1 MFPAVDRAE
10 GYPQALTK
18 GGSVSL
24 VLAVDI
30 GTGSCR
36 CALYNQ
42 ELQRLSN
49 KVVEYATQY
58 PRPDW
63 AEQDPEVI
71 FASILQAMEETVSKS
86 DQDPKKI
93 IALTLDCSIHT
104 LLGLAK
110 DRSPVTPIITWEDSR
125 ARHLVE
131 SWKQQGLGSE
141 IYTLT
146 GCPLHPMY
154 SSAKIAWWR
163 EHRPNLFNRI
173 ETFVSVKAFV
183 LQRLTGTLLEDRATV
198 SGSGMLNVSKLDW
211 EDTVLAL
218 AGISRKQLPPVVEPT
233 FCIESIRS
241 EISSQTGL
249 PVSTPVI
256 IGSSDAAM
264 SSLGSGTINLHQM
277 TVMIGTSG
285 AVRRLVRCPTLDPQ
299 QRTFCYYIGNQ
310 LWFAGGAINNGGI
323 ALRWFRDNFGE
334 RAKKEAQKTGAS
346 VYKILCDYAQK
357 IPAGAEGLLFLPFLA
372 GERSPHWNSSMR
384 GILFG
389 LSLHHSQAHV
399 IRSLIE
405 GICYR
410 LLSVIQP
417 LEDLIGKSSE
427 IRVTGGFTRS
437 PLWLQILSDILGR
450 ELMVSGEPEGSVLG
464 AAAFAYHTL
473 GMIDSFEYLLERN
486 PIIQKVHPEASAHEF
501 YQTQFNRYMHLYWK
515 FQKEFV

>member
-1 MFPAVDRAE
+1 M
-10 GYPQALTK
+10 
-18 GGSVSL
+18 SL

-42 ELQRLSN
+42 ELRRLAAET
-49 KVVEYATQY
+49 VEYATHY
-58 PRPDW
+58 PKPGW
-63 AEQDPEVI
+63 AEQDPEAI
-71 FASILQAMEETVSKS
+71 YTGILEAIEKTISKF
-86 DQDPKKI
+86 DQDPKNI

-104 LLGLAK
+104 LLGLAE
-110 DRSPVTPIITWEDSR
+110 DLSPLTPVITWEDSR

-131 SWKQQGLGSE
+131 GWKQQGLEPE

-146 GCPLHPMY
+146 GCPMHPMY

-163 EHRPNLFNRI
+163 EHQPKLFQRI
-173 ETFVSVKAFV
+173 STFVSLKAFV

-198 SGSGMLNVSKLDW
+198 SGSGMLNVHKLDW
-211 EDTVLAL
+211 EDRVLSL
-218 AGISRKQLPPVVEPT
+218 AGISRNQLPPVVEPT
-233 FCIESIRS
+233 FRIESIRP
-241 EISSQTGL
+241 EISSRTGL
-249 PVSTPVI
+249 PFSTAVI

-264 SSLGSGTINLHQM
+264 SSLGSGTIDPSQM

-285 AVRRLVRCPTLDPQ
+285 AVRRLVRRPTLDPQ
-299 QRTFCYYIGNQ
+299 HRTFCYYIGNG

-323 ALRWFRDNFGE
+323 ALRWFRDNFGD
-334 RAKKEAQKTGAS
+334 RAKAEARKAGTS

-357 IPAGAEGLLFLPFLA
+357 APAGAEGLIFLPFLA

-389 LSLHHSQAHV
+389 LSLHHSQAHI

-410 LLSVIQP
+410 LLSVIRP
-417 LEDLIGKSSE
+417 LEDLIGTSSE

-437 PLWLQILSDILGR
+437 PLWLQILADILGR
-450 ELMVSGEPEGSVLG
+450 DLRVTGEPEGSVLG

-473 GMIDSFEYLLERN
+473 GMIDSFQYLLERN
-486 PIIQKVHPEASAHEF
+486 PIKSKVSPEAKVHEF
-501 YQTQFNRYMHLYWK
+501 YQAQFDRYLHLYWK
-515 FQKEFV
+515 FQEEFL

>member
-1 MFPAVDRAE
+1 M
-10 GYPQALTK
+10 
-18 GGSVSL
+18 SL

-36 CALYNQ
+36 SALYNQ
-42 ELQRLSN
+42 ELERLGN
-49 KVVEYATQY
+49 KIIEYTTRY
-58 PRPDW
+58 PQPGW
-63 AEQDPEVI
+63 AEQNPEEI
-71 FASILQAMEETVSKS
+71 FLSVLQAIERTVSNS
-86 DQDPKKI
+86 GRDPKKI

-141 IYTLT
+141 IYPLT

-163 EHRPNLFNRI
+163 ENHPNLFRRI
-173 ETFVSVKAFV
+173 DTFVSVKAFV

-198 SGSGMLNVSKLDW
+198 SGSGMLNVHKLDW
-211 EDTVLAL
+211 EDTVLSL

-233 FCIESIRS
+233 LRIESIRP

-249 PVSTPVI
+249 PISTPVI

-264 SSLGSGTINLHQM
+264 SSLGSGTIGPEQM

-285 AVRRLVRCPTLDPQ
+285 AVRRLVRRPTLDPL
-299 QRTFCYYIGNQ
+299 QRTFCYYSGNQ

-334 RAKKEAQKTGAS
+334 RAKQEAQKTGAS
-346 VYKILCDYAQK
+346 VYKILCDYAK
-357 IPAGAEGLLFLPFLA
+357 NVPAGADGLLFLPFLA
-372 GERSPHWNSSMR
+372 GERSPYWNSSMR

-405 GICYR
+405 GIGYR

-417 LEDLIGKSSE
+417 LENLIGKSTE

-450 ELMVSGEPEGSVLG
+450 ELMVTGEPEGSVLG

-473 GMIDSFEYLLERN
+473 GVIDSFRYLVDRN
-486 PIIQKVHPEASAHEF
+486 PIIQKVRPEATAHEF
-501 YQTQFNRYMHLYWK
+501 YQTQFDRYMHLYWK
-515 FQKEFV
+515 FQKEFA

>member
-1 MFPAVDRAE
+1 M
-10 GYPQALTK
+10 
-18 GGSVSL
+18 SL

-42 ELQRLSN
+42 ELQRLGTEIL
-49 KVVEYATQY
+49 EYSTQY
-58 PRPDW
+58 PKPDW

-71 FASILQAMEETVSKS
+71 FDSILQTIEKTVSKC
-86 DQDPKKI
+86 DYDPKNI

-110 DRSPVTPIITWEDSR
+110 DHSPVTPIITWEDSR

-131 SWKQQGLGSE
+131 GWKQQGLESE

-146 GCPLHPMY
+146 GCPMHPMY
-154 SSAKIAWWR
+154 SLAKIAWWR
-163 EHRPNLFNRI
+163 EHRPDLFKRI
-173 ETFVSVKAFV
+173 NTFVSVKAFV
-183 LQRLTGTLLEDRATV
+183 LQRLTGILLEDQATV
-198 SGSGMLNVSKLDW
+198 SGSGLLNVHKLDW
-211 EDTVLAL
+211 EDRVLSL

-233 FCIESIRS
+233 FRIESIRP

-249 PVSTPVI
+249 PISTPVI

-264 SSLGSGTINLHQM
+264 SSLGSGTIDPDQM

-285 AVRRLVRCPTLDPQ
+285 AVRRLVRRPTLDPQ
-299 QRTFCYYIGNQ
+299 QRTFCYHIGNR

-346 VYKILCDYAQK
+346 VYKILCDYAQTA
-357 IPAGAEGLLFLPFLA
+357 PAGADGLFFLPFLA

-427 IRVTGGFTRS
+427 IRVTGGFTRA
-437 PLWLQILSDILGR
+437 PVWLQILSDILGR
-450 ELMVSGEPEGSVLG
+450 ELMVTGEPEGSVLG

-473 GMIDSFEYLLERN
+473 GLIDSFRYLLERN
-486 PIIQKVHPEASAHEF
+486 PITQKVRPEAKAHEF
-501 YQTQFNRYMHLYWK
+501 YRTQFDRYMHLYWK
-515 FQKEFV
+515 FQKEFN

>member
-1 MFPAVDRAE
+1 
-10 GYPQALTK
+10 
-18 GGSVSL
+18 VSL

-42 ELQRLSN
+42 KLQRLGSEI
-49 KVVEYATQY
+49 VEFTTQY
-58 PRPDW
+58 PQPDW

-71 FASILQAMEETVSKS
+71 FASILQAIEKTVSKI
-86 DQDPKKI
+86 DRDPKNI

-104 LLGLAK
+104 LMGLAK
-110 DRSPVTPIITWEDSR
+110 DGSPVTPIITWEDTR
-125 ARHLVE
+125 ARHLVKK
-131 SWKQQGLGSE
+131 WKQQGLESE

-146 GCPLHPMY
+146 GCPMHPMY

-163 EHRPNLFNRI
+163 EHRPDLFKRI
-173 ETFVSVKAFV
+173 HTFVSAKAFV
-183 LQRLTGTLLEDRATV
+183 LQRLTGKLLEDPATV
-198 SGSGMLNVSKLDW
+198 SGSGLLNVHKLDW
-211 EDTVLAL
+211 EDKALAL
-218 AGISRKQLPPVVEPT
+218 AGISKKQLPPVVEPT
-233 FCIESIRS
+233 FRIESLQP
-241 EISSQTGL
+241 EISNQTGL

-264 SSLGSGTINLHQM
+264 SSLGSGTIDPDQM
-277 TVMIGTSG
+277 TVMIGSSG
-285 AVRRLVRCPTLDPQ
+285 AVRRLVRRPTLDPQ
-299 QRTFCYYIGNQ
+299 QRTFCYYFGNR

-334 RAKKEAQKTGAS
+334 RAGEEAQKSGSS
-346 VYKILCDYAQK
+346 VYKILCDYAQTV
-357 IPAGAEGLLFLPFLA
+357 PAGADGLFFLPFLA
-372 GERSPHWNSSMR
+372 GERSPHWHGSMR

-410 LLSVIQP
+410 LFSVIQP
-417 LEDLIGKSSE
+417 LENLIGKSTE

-437 PLWLQILSDILGR
+437 PLWLQILSDVLGR
-450 ELMVSGEPEGSVLG
+450 DLMVTEEPEGSVLG

-473 GMIDSFEYLLERN
+473 GMIDSFEYMLERN
-486 PIIQKVHPEASAHEF
+486 PIMQKVSPEAKAHEF
-501 YQTQFNRYMHLYWK
+501 YRKQFDRYMHLYWK
-515 FQKEFV
+515 FQDEFE

>member
-1 MFPAVDRAE
+1 MSF
-10 GYPQALTK
+10 
-18 GGSVSL
+18 

-36 CALYNQ
+36 SALYNQ
-42 ELQRLSN
+42 ELECLSN
-49 KVVEYATQY
+49 EIIEYTTQY
-58 PRPDW
+58 PQPDW
-63 AEQDPEVI
+63 AEQDPEEI
-71 FASILQAMEETVSKS
+71 FLSILQVIERTVSKS

-93 IALTLDCSIHT
+93 LALTLDCSIHT

-131 SWKQQGLGSE
+131 RWKQQGLESE
-141 IYTLT
+141 IYPLT

-154 SSAKIAWWR
+154 SSAKIGWWR
-163 EHRPNLFNRI
+163 EHRPNLFRRI
-173 ETFVSVKAFV
+173 DIFVSVKAFV
-183 LQRLTGTLLEDRATV
+183 LQRLTGALLEDRATV
-198 SGSGMLNVSKLDW
+198 SGSGMLNVNTLDW
-211 EDTVLAL
+211 EDTVLSL
-218 AGISRKQLPPVVEPT
+218 AGISRKQMPPVVEPT
-233 FCIESIRS
+233 SRIESIRP

-249 PVSTPVI
+249 PISTPVI

-264 SSLGSGTINLHQM
+264 SNLGCGTIDPDQM

-285 AVRRLVRCPTLDPQ
+285 AVRRLVRRPTLDPQ
-299 QRTFCYYIGNQ
+299 QRTFCYYSGNQ

-323 ALRWFRDNFGE
+323 VLRWFRDNFGE
-334 RAKKEAQKTGAS
+334 RAKKEAQKTGVS

-357 IPAGAEGLLFLPFLA
+357 VPAGAEGLFFLPFLA

-389 LSLHHSQAHV
+389 LSLHHSQGHV

-417 LEDLIGKSSE
+417 LEKLIGKSTE
-427 IRVTGGFTRS
+427 IRVTGGFSRS
-437 PLWLQILSDILGR
+437 AFWRQILSDILGR
-450 ELMVSGEPEGSVLG
+450 DLMVTGEPEGSVLG

-473 GMIDSFEYLLERN
+473 GMIDSFRSLLDRN

-501 YQTQFNRYMHLYWK
+501 YQTQFDRYLHLYWK

>member
-1 MFPAVDRAE
+1 M
-10 GYPQALTK
+10 
-18 GGSVSL
+18 SL

-36 CALYNQ
+36 SALYNQ
-42 ELQRLSN
+42 ELKRLSN
-49 KVVEYATQY
+49 EIVEYTTQY
-58 PRPDW
+58 PQPDW
-63 AEQDPEVI
+63 AEQDPEEI
-71 FASILQAMEETVSKS
+71 FLSILQAIERTVSKS

-93 IALTLDCSIHT
+93 VALTLDCSIHT

-110 DRSPVTPIITWEDSR
+110 DCSPVTPIITWEDSR

-131 SWKQQGLGSE
+131 SWKQQGLESE

-163 EHRPNLFNRI
+163 EHRPNLFRRI
-173 ETFVSVKAFV
+173 NTFVSVKAFV

-198 SGSGMLNVSKLDW
+198 SGSGMLNVNKLDW
-211 EDTVLAL
+211 EDRVLAL

-233 FCIESIRS
+233 VCIESIRP

-249 PVSTPVI
+249 PISTPVI

-264 SSLGSGTINLHQM
+264 SSLGSGTIDTDQM

-285 AVRRLVRCPTLDPQ
+285 AVRRLVRRPTLDPE
-299 QRTFCYYIGNQ
+299 QRTFCYYSGNR

-323 ALRWFRDNFGE
+323 VLRWFRDNFGD
-334 RAKKEAQKTGAS
+334 RAKEEAQKTGTP
-346 VYKILCDYAQK
+346 VYKVLCDYAQN
-357 IPAGAEGLLFLPFLA
+357 IPAGANGLLFLPFLA
-372 GERSPHWNSSMR
+372 GERSPYWNSSMR

-410 LLSVIQP
+410 LHSVIQP
-417 LEDLIGKSSE
+417 LEKLIGKSTE

-437 PLWLQILSDILGR
+437 PFWLQILSDILGR

-473 GMIDSFEYLLERN
+473 GMIDSFRYLLDRN
-486 PIIQKVHPEASAHEF
+486 PIVQKVRPEATAHEF
-501 YQTQFNRYMHLYWK
+501 YQTQFHRYMHLYWK
-515 FQKEFV
+515 FQKEFD

>member
-1 MFPAVDRAE
+1 MSF
-10 GYPQALTK
+10 
-18 GGSVSL
+18 

-36 CALYNQ
+36 SALYNQ
-42 ELQRLSN
+42 KLQCLGYEI
-49 KVVEYATQY
+49 VEYTTHY
-58 PRPDW
+58 PQPDR

-71 FASILQAMEETVSKS
+71 SLSVLQAIERTVSKGGRDS
-86 DQDPKKI
+86 KKI

-104 LLGLAK
+104 LLGLDK
-110 DRSPVTPIITWEDSR
+110 DHSPVTPIITWEDSR

-131 SWKQQGLGSE
+131 SWRQQDLGSE
-141 IYTLT
+141 IYRLT

-163 EHRPNLFNRI
+163 EHRPNIFKRI
-173 ETFVSVKAFV
+173 HTFVSVKAFV

-198 SGSGMLNVSKLDW
+198 SGSGMLNVNKLDW
-211 EDTVLAL
+211 EDTVLSL

-233 FCIESIRS
+233 VCIESIRP

-249 PVSTPVI
+249 PTSTPVI

-264 SSLGSGTINLHQM
+264 SSLGSGTIDPVQM

-285 AVRRLVRCPTLDPQ
+285 AVRRLVRHPKLDPQ
-299 QRTFCYYIGNQ
+299 QRTFCYYAGNQ

-323 ALRWFRDNFGE
+323 VLRWFRDNFGE
-334 RAKKEAQKTGAS
+334 RAKEEAQKTGAS
-346 VYKILCDYAQK
+346 VYKVLCDYAQK
-357 IPAGAEGLLFLPFLA
+357 APAGADGLFFLPFLA
-372 GERSPHWNSSMR
+372 GERSPHWNSAMR
-384 GILFG
+384 GTLLG

-399 IRSLIE
+399 IRSLME

-417 LEDLIGKSSE
+417 LDKLIGKSAE

-437 PLWLQILSDILGR
+437 PFWLQMLSDVLGR
-450 ELMVSGEPEGSVLG
+450 ELMVTGEPEGSVLG

-473 GMIDSFEYLLERN
+473 GMIDSFRYLLERN
-486 PIIQKVHPEASAHEF
+486 PIMQKVRPEGSAHKF
-501 YQTQFNRYMHLYWK
+501 YQTQFDRYMHLYWK

>member
-1 MFPAVDRAE
+1 M
-10 GYPQALTK
+10 
-18 GGSVSL
+18 SL

-36 CALYNQ
+36 CALYNR
-42 ELQRLSN
+42 ELQRLSTET
-49 KVVEYATQY
+49 VEYTTQY
-58 PRPDW
+58 PQPDW

-71 FASILQAMEETVSKS
+71 FVSILQAIEKTVSKS
-86 DQDPKKI
+86 DQDPEKI

-104 LLGLAK
+104 LLGLAQ

-125 ARHLVE
+125 ARQLVE
-131 SWKQQGLGSE
+131 RWKQQGLESE

-163 EHRPNLFNRI
+163 EHRPNLFKQIN
-173 ETFVSVKAFV
+173 TFVSVKAFV
-183 LQRLTGTLLEDRATV
+183 LQRLTGTLLEDQATV
-198 SGSGMLNVSKLDW
+198 SGSGLLNVHKLDW
-211 EDTVLAL
+211 EDRVLAL

-233 FCIESIRS
+233 SRIESIRP
-241 EISSQTGL
+241 EISNQTGL
-249 PVSTPVI
+249 PISTPVI

-264 SSLGSGTINLHQM
+264 SSLGSGTIDPDQM

-285 AVRRLVRCPTLDPQ
+285 AVRRLVRRPTLDPR
-299 QRTFCYYIGNQ
+299 QRTFCYYIGNR

-346 VYKILCDYAQK
+346 VYKILCDYAQNV
-357 IPAGAEGLLFLPFLA
+357 PAGADGLFFLPFLA

-389 LSLHHSQAHV
+389 LSLHHSHAHV

-405 GICYR
+405 GVCYR

-417 LEDLIGKSSE
+417 LENLIGKSTE

-450 ELMVSGEPEGSVLG
+450 DLMVTGEPEGSVLG

-473 GMIDSFEYLLERN
+473 GMIDSFRYLLERN
-486 PIIQKVHPEASAHEF
+486 PIIQKVHPEANVHEF
-501 YQTQFNRYMHLYWK
+501 YQAQFDRYMHLYWK
-515 FQKEFV
+515 FQKEFA

>member
-1 MFPAVDRAE
+1 M
-10 GYPQALTK
+10 
-18 GGSVSL
+18 SL

-36 CALYNQ
+36 CALYNR

-49 KVVEYATQY
+49 EIVEYTTQY
-58 PRPDW
+58 PQADW

-71 FASILQAMEETVSKS
+71 FVSILQAIEKTVSKS

-104 LLGLAK
+104 LLGLAQ
-110 DRSPVTPIITWEDSR
+110 DHSPVTPIVTWEDSR

-131 SWKQQGLGSE
+131 RWKQQGLESE
-141 IYTLT
+141 IYMLT

-154 SSAKIAWWR
+154 SSAKISWWR
-163 EHRPNLFNRI
+163 EHRPNLFKRI
-173 ETFVSVKAFV
+173 NTFVSVKAFV

-198 SGSGMLNVSKLDW
+198 SGSGLLNVHKLDW
-211 EDTVLAL
+211 EDRVLTL

-233 FCIESIRS
+233 LRIESIRP

-249 PVSTPVI
+249 PISTPVI

-264 SSLGSGTINLHQM
+264 SSLGSGTIDPDQM

-285 AVRRLVRCPTLDPQ
+285 AVRRLVRRPTLDPR
-299 QRTFCYYIGNQ
+299 QRTFCYYIGNR

-346 VYKILCDYAQK
+346 VYKILCDYAQNV
-357 IPAGAEGLLFLPFLA
+357 PAGADGLFFLPFLA

-389 LSLHHSQAHV
+389 LSLHHSHAHV

-417 LEDLIGKSSE
+417 LEDLIGKSTE

-450 ELMVSGEPEGSVLG
+450 DLKVTGEPEGSVLG

-473 GMIDSFEYLLERN
+473 GMIDSFRYLLERN
-486 PIIQKVHPEASAHEF
+486 PIIQKVHPESNAHEF
-501 YQTQFNRYMHLYWK
+501 YQAQFDRYMHLYWK

>member
-1 MFPAVDRAE
+1 MN
-10 GYPQALTK
+10 
-18 GGSVSL
+18 L

-36 CALYNQ
+36 CALYNR
-42 ELQRLSN
+42 ELKRLSN
-49 KVVEYATQY
+49 EIIEYTTRY

-63 AEQDPEVI
+63 AEQDPEEIFLSVLQVI
-71 FASILQAMEETVSKS
+71 ERTVSKS
-86 DQDPKKI
+86 HQDPKKI

-110 DRSPVTPIITWEDSR
+110 DCSPVTPIITWEDSR

-131 SWKQQGLGSE
+131 SWKQQGLESE

-163 EHRPNLFNRI
+163 KHRPNLFNRI
-173 ETFVSVKAFV
+173 ETFVSVKGFV

-198 SGSGMLNVSKLDW
+198 SGSGMLNVHKLDW
-211 EDTVLAL
+211 EDRVLDL
-218 AGISRKQLPPVVEPT
+218 AGIYRKQLPPVVEPT
-233 FCIESIRS
+233 SCIESIRP

-249 PVSTPVI
+249 PISTPVI

-264 SSLGSGTINLHQM
+264 SSLGSGTIDPDQM

-285 AVRRLVRCPTLDPQ
+285 AVRRLVRRPTLDPQ
-299 QRTFCYYIGNQ
+299 HRTFCYYFGNRM
-310 LWFAGGAINNGGI
+310 WFAGGAINNGGI

-346 VYKILCDYAQK
+346 IYKILCDYAQNV
-357 IPAGAEGLLFLPFLA
+357 PAGAEGLLFLPFLA

-417 LEDLIGKSSE
+417 LEDLIGTSGK

-437 PLWLQILSDILGR
+437 PLWLQILADILGR
-450 ELMVSGEPEGSVLG
+450 DLAVTGEPEGSVLG

-473 GMIDSFEYLLERN
+473 GMIDSFQDMLERN
-486 PIIQKVHPEASAHEF
+486 PIVHTVCPGTKSHEF
-501 YQTQFNRYMHLYWK
+501 YQTQFERYMHLYWK
-515 FQKEFV
+515 FQEEFD

>member
-1 MFPAVDRAE
+1 M
-10 GYPQALTK
+10 
-18 GGSVSL
+18 SL

-36 CALYNQ
+36 CALYNR
-42 ELQRLSN
+42 ELQRLGTEIL
-49 KVVEYATQY
+49 EYSTQY
-58 PRPDW
+58 PKPDW

-71 FASILQAMEETVSKS
+71 FDSILQTIQKTVSKS
-86 DQDPKKI
+86 GQDPKNI

-131 SWKQQGLGSE
+131 GWKQQGLESE

-163 EHRPNLFNRI
+163 KHRPDLFKRI
-173 ETFVSVKAFV
+173 NTFVSVKAFV
-183 LQRLTGTLLEDRATV
+183 LQRLTGILLEDQATV
-198 SGSGMLNVSKLDW
+198 SGSGLLNIHKLDW
-211 EDTVLAL
+211 EDRVLSL

-233 FCIESIRS
+233 CRIESIRP

-249 PVSTPVI
+249 PMSTPVI

-264 SSLGSGTINLHQM
+264 SSLGSGTIDPDQM

-285 AVRRLVRCPTLDPQ
+285 AVRRLVRRPTLDPQ
-299 QRTFCYYIGNQ
+299 QRTFCYHIANQ

-346 VYKILCDYAQK
+346 VYKILCDYAQTV
-357 IPAGAEGLLFLPFLA
+357 PAGADGLFFLPFLA

-427 IRVTGGFTRS
+427 IRVTGGFTRA
-437 PLWLQILSDILGR
+437 PVWLQILSDILGR
-450 ELMVSGEPEGSVLG
+450 ED
-464 AAAFAYHTL
+464 
-473 GMIDSFEYLLERN
+473 IDSCLFHSLSRNNLLPTRSGTR
-486 PIIQKVHPEASAHEF
+486 PV
-501 YQTQFNRYMHLYWK
+501 
-515 FQKEFV
+515 V